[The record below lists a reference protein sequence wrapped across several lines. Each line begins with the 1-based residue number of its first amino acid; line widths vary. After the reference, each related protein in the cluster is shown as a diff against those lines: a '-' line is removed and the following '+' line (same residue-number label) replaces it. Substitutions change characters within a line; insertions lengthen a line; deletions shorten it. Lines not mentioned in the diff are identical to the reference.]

1 MEEFLRCYGLY
12 QKYLLIEDYAATTE
26 HYSSPLEFV
35 GFTFDY
41 FCELEETTKTFEIEL
56 DKVTNEYYSQLPEN
70 NIPDEFFKDE
80 KLNYSFKAI
89 ARCRSCK
96 KFHVDFFLN
105 VFSDKPIPNIL
116 SNIYNIS
123 FSPRNNASYPDT
135 NIFVQK
141 IGALPEIRELPSK
154 VITKY
159 FDRETNKWYY
169 KGINSIANNFGIGAF
184 AYFRRIIEKELINII
199 EDIKSLPDSH
209 EKEIHELLE
218 KHNAD
223 PRTSTIYENIFQHL
237 PNSLQELGNNPIKLL
252 YNQTSAGLHSLSE
265 EECMKKSKSIKM
277 LLDFVIRKINEERS
291 EIKDLRDIIKDLE

>member
-1 MEEFLRCYGLY
+1 MEDFLESYGLY
-12 QKYLLIEDYAATTE
+12 QKYLLIEDYASTTE
-26 HYSSPLEFV
+26 HYSSPFEFV
-35 GFTFDY
+35 GYTFDY

-56 DKVTNEYYSQLPEN
+56 DEVTNEYYGHSLEN
-70 NIPDEFFKDE
+70 NVPDEFFKDE
-80 KLNYSFKAI
+80 KLNYSFKAV

-116 SNIYNIS
+116 NNINNIS

-135 NIFVQK
+135 KIFVQK
-141 IGALPEIRELPSK
+141 VGALPEIRELPSK
-154 VITKY
+154 IITKY

-184 AYFRRIIEKELINII
+184 AYFRRIIEKELIGII
-199 EDIKSLPDSH
+199 EDIRTLPDSH
-209 EKEIHELLE
+209 EKEISELLE
-218 KHNAD
+218 KHNTD
-223 PRTSTIYENIFQHL
+223 SRTSTIYENIFQHL
-237 PNSLQELGNNPIKLL
+237 PNSLKELGNNPIKLL

-265 EECMKKSKSIKM
+265 DECMKKSKSIRM